1 MKKVDSGG
9 EKSVRDRILS
19 AAEAAFA
26 EACYSEVSIR
36 QIAASSKVNLALVSY
51 HFGSKEGLYRAV
63 VKRRGD
69 DIVRARERALAEFE
83 SRQTPPTLEELVRA
97 YIKPVF
103 DIKREGPRGIAF
115 VKVQAR
121 LHNEADE
128 LFLRIRREIY
138 DEISKR
144 YIRILEKTM
153 PQVRPQDISWRIAFL
168 IGAVNYMLPGVDR
181 LNDLS
186 DNTVSATDID
196 QLEEQLARFLVA
208 GLSAP
213 SAGGEG
219 KATK

>member
-1 MKKVDSGG
+1 MQKIDSDDA
-9 EKSVRDRILS
+9 SVPDRILS
-19 AAEAAFA
+19 AAEAAFS
-26 EACYSEVSIR
+26 EGSYSEVSIR
-36 QIAASSKVNLALVSY
+36 KIAIRSKVNLALISY

-63 VKRRGD
+63 VRRRGN
-69 DIVRARERALAEFE
+69 DIVRARENALTEFE
-83 SRQTPPTLEELVRA
+83 NRGAPPTLEELVRA

-138 DEISKR
+138 DNISKR
-144 YIRILEKTM
+144 YIRMLEKTM
-153 PQVRPQDISWRIAFL
+153 PHLSTQDISWRIAFL

-186 DNTVSATDID
+186 DNTVSTANID
-196 QLEEQLARFLVA
+196 QLEEQLATFLVA

-213 SAGGEG
+213 SAAG
-219 KATK
+219 KLSA